1 MRFYDTLQRQVVDF
15 KIIEPGRVGMYTC
28 GPTVYRPVHIGNLRT
43 YITADL
49 LRRAIESEGNE
60 VRQIT
65 NITDVGHMT
74 DEVGDAGEDRMMI
87 AVEDEGLSPDEIA
100 DKYTELF
107 HQNLE
112 ALNIQP
118 SAVYPKATDHITEMI
133 EIIEKLIERGHAY
146 VDQGNVYYDV
156 ETFPSYGRLSNN
168 TVESLR
174 AGHRTETVDPAKK
187 NHYDFTLWRHAGD
200 RRLMKWPSPWGDG
213 YPGWHVECSAMSIKY
228 LGDRFDL
235 HTGGSDNIFPHHE
248 DEIAQSEGAVGHQVV
263 SHWLHGHHLLAEG
276 KRMAKSAKNFYTIE
290 DLVERGCDPIAFRF
304 LVMQTRY
311 RSQTNF
317 TWDAL
322 ESAQT
327 GLERMRKQF
336 AEWFPSPRADRT
348 EEADRLDSRFRE
360 AVTNDLDFPG
370 ALVVLSEVASHSISP
385 GEKVA
390 LLKKWDR
397 VLALDLDREVV
408 EMSELPPGAAEKI
421 TQREKARSA
430 KDWETADRLREELDK
445 DGVEVIDA
453 SGGTRWTVKRR

>member
-1 MRFYDTLQRQVVDF
+1 MRFYDTLQRQIVDF
-15 KIIEPGRVGMYTC
+15 KNIEPGRVGMYTC

-49 LRRAIESEGNE
+49 LRRAIESEGND

-87 AVEDEGLSPDEIA
+87 AADDEGLSPAEIA
-100 DKYTELF
+100 DNYTELF
-107 HQNLE
+107 HKNLA

-118 SAVYPKATDHITEMI
+118 SAVYPKATDHINEMI
-133 EIIEKLIERGHAY
+133 GIIEKLIEQGHAY
-146 VDQGNVYYDV
+146 VDRGNVYFDV

-168 TVESLR
+168 TLESLR
-174 AGHRTETVDPAKK
+174 AGHRLEGLDPAKK
-187 NHYDFTLWRHAGD
+187 NHYDFTLWRFAGE

-213 YPGWHVECSAMSIKY
+213 YPGWHIECSAMSMKY
-228 LGDRFDL
+228 LGERFDL

-248 DEIAQSEGAVGHQVV
+248 DEIAQSEGAVGHPVV
-263 SHWLHGHHLLAEG
+263 GHWLHGHHLLAEG
-276 KRMAKSAKNFYTIE
+276 RRMAKSAKNFYTIE

-327 GLERMRKQF
+327 GLERLRKQF
-336 AEWFPSPRADRT
+336 AEWFPNGRAERT
-348 EEADRLDSRFRE
+348 EKADQLDSRFNE
-360 AVTNDLDFPG
+360 AVTNDLDFPS
-370 ALVVLSEVASHSISP
+370 ALAVMSEVASHSISAS
-385 GEKVA
+385 EKVA
-390 LLKKWDR
+390 LLTKWDR
-397 VLALDLDREVV
+397 ILALDIDRAVV

-421 TQREKARSA
+421 VQREKARDA
-430 KDWETADRLREELDK
+430 KDWATADRMRKELER
-445 DGVEVIDA
+445 DGVEVIDTA
-453 SGGTRWTVKRR
+453 NGTRWTVKRS